1 MTIRKVELRELFHI
15 GSSKR
20 VLKSQWRSEGI
31 PFYRGREIT
40 RLAVDGFVNNE
51 LFISEDSFKEYAE
64 KYGVPKP
71 GDIMITAIGTIGNS
85 YIVRE
90 GDSFYFKDASVLW
103 LKKISAVSSEFIN
116 LWLKSNFFLD
126 QLDAGNGATVDTLT
140 IKKLQS
146 IFVSL
151 PPPSEQKRIVAILDQ
166 AFEGIDKAIA
176 NTEKNLANARELFES
191 HLQSVFTQQGDGWV
205 KKTLGELSRINY
217 GYTASASAAKVGPRF
232 LRITDIQKNS
242 VDWESV
248 PYCPIEP
255 ADFPKFKLANG
266 DIVFA
271 RTGATTGKSYLV
283 KDPPDAVFASYLIRL
298 RLNTKNLVPEFVN
311 LYFKT
316 HSYWNSI
323 RSGVSGSAQGG
334 FNATKLGELV
344 IPFPQ
349 SSKEQQVI
357 VSKLYALSAET
368 SRLESIYQK
377 KLIVLNELKQS
388 LLNKAFSGKLTSD
401 TVQ

>member
-1 MTIRKVELRELFHI
+1 MKKGWSRKPFDDCIEKVKYTQKIKRKDFLPEGSYPIVSQEEDFINGYWDEEADLFRVTRPVIVFGDHT
-15 GSSKR
+15 K
-20 VLKSQWRSEGI
+20 VLKYVDFDFVLGADGVKLLKPREFLF
-31 PFYRGREIT
+31 PKYLFYRLQIANLDSLGYARHYKLLKELEI
-40 RLAVDGFVNNE
+40 D
-51 LFISEDSFKEYAE
+51 Y
-64 KYGVPKP
+64 P
-71 GDIMITAIGTIGNS
+71 
-85 YIVRE
+85 
-90 GDSFYFKDASVLW
+90 
-103 LKKISAVSSEFIN
+103 
-116 LWLKSNFFLD
+116 
-126 QLDAGNGATVDTLT
+126 
-140 IKKLQS
+140 S
-146 IFVSL
+146 IQ
-151 PPPSEQKRIVAILDQ
+151 EQKRIVAILDK
-166 AFEGIDKAIA
+166 AFGGIDMAIA